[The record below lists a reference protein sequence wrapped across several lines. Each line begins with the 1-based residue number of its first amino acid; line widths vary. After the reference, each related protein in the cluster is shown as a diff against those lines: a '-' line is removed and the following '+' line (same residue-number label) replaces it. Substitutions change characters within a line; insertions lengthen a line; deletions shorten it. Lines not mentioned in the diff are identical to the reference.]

1 MAHYFKKLVTSGLLC
16 AALAAPAAAQVN
28 CDMGEPAPNMPEG
41 FAQFD
46 FMIGDFVVMARRMT
60 PSGWSASIP
69 LARWNGRYALNGRAV
84 MDWWHSGEDSG
95 INIRLY
101 EAETDL
107 WKTAWIHTRTLQT
120 MELHQKLDPE
130 TGRMKLW
137 QVYPEGDTRQI
148 YFETYTDG
156 RWARIENSKDEE
168 TGEWR
173 GNFKLEAVPTEC
185 TAGQSHLMP
194 TPETPDPTSSE

>member
-1 MAHYFKKLVTSGLLC
+1 MTYCFKQLVVSGLLC
-16 AALAAPAAAQVN
+16 SGLAVPAAAQVN

-46 FMIGDFVVMARRMT
+46 FMVGDFVVMARRMT
-60 PSGWSASIP
+60 ADGWSPSIP

-84 MDWWHSGEDSG
+84 MDWWHTPKDSG

-101 EAETDL
+101 DETGDL
-107 WKTAWIHTRTLQT
+107 WKTAWTHTANLQT
-120 MELHQKLDPE
+120 KELHQKFDPE

-137 QVYPEGDTRQI
+137 QVYPEGDERRI
-148 YFETYTDG
+148 YFETYADG
-156 RWARIENSKDEE
+156 GWARIDGRKDED

-173 GNFKLEAVPTEC
+173 DSIKLEAVPTPC
-185 TAGQSHLMP
+185 IAGQSHMMP
-194 TPETPDPTSSE
+194 EPEAPAKPAE